1 MMTMILPFSISPNKK
16 HVFNLSLRE
25 ELFESSSCSSSYEIA
40 GLEVAAL
47 WSNRSKR
54 AYDYFSKLVEAHKQ
68 GNRELVIRMSNHF
81 DDQVM
86 RYHDDKRSGS
96 DKALEPLSSGVQSN
110 KVLKDGITRFN
121 EILADKSAEFFYYI
135 VSGTGTTAVSVGQR
149 SLAAENARVD
159 MRLDGL
165 LDAYGNILLMRARFP
180 TGIANA
186 RITEFGAADK
196 PSDPSTFAWRVVLD
210 PTEYFD
216 HIQGETWYTSSH
228 YLVTYSK

>member
-1 MMTMILPFSISPNKK
+1 ML
-16 HVFNLSLRE
+16 LRE
-25 ELFESSSCSSSYEIA
+25 VEDAFSKSSSSYEIA

-47 WSNRSKR
+47 WSNRSKY
-54 AYDYFSKLVEAHKQ
+54 AYDYFSKLVEAQKQ
-68 GNRELVIRMSNHF
+68 GDRDLARQMSKYL
-81 DDQVM
+81 DCQTL

-96 DKALEPLSSGVQSN
+96 DEDLEPLTTAAQSN

-149 SLAAENARVD
+149 GLAAEIARVD
-159 MRLDGL
+159 MRADGL

-186 RITEFGAADK
+186 TITEFGASDK
-196 PSDPSTFAWRVVLD
+196 PSDPSTFAWRVLLD

-216 HIQGETWYTSSH
+216 HVQGETWYTSSH